1 MDDVLDRHD
10 RKKADK
16 LINTVTTLTAE
27 LNLQKVINEGLETA
41 LLNKKKRRKRGKNV
55 FEELRA
61 KDSISATSFSPK
73 KIQ

>member
-1 MDDVLDRHD
+1 M
-10 RKKADK
+10 K
-16 LINTVTTLTAE
+16 TVTTLTAE

-41 LLNKKKRRKRGKNV
+41 LLNKKKRRKRGKNT

-61 KDSISATSFSPK
+61 EDSVSPTFFSPK